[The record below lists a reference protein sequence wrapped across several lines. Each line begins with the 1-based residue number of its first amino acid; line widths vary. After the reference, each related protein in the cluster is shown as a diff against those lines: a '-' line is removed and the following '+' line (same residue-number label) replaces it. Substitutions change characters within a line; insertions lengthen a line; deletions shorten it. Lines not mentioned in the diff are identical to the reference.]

1 MRSIFV
7 PYSGSE
13 VEERLTHSS
22 ESTFRHEAAT
32 DAERRDVGFEQIW
45 LYTMRHYPLMPPDP
59 KRDDELLAKSSR
71 VIADKKAIYEM
82 AEPARRLGY
91 RPGNLTVSGM
101 SNDSSI
107 PWSAELLIVSLLR
120 LLTSPKLFMKF
131 SRTAP

>member
-91 RPGNLTVSGM
+91 RPGNLTVS
-101 SNDSSI
+101 
-107 PWSAELLIVSLLR
+107 
-120 LLTSPKLFMKF
+120 
-131 SRTAP
+131 AP